1 MFIKLSK
8 NRQAWVSPKNGNLK
22 IECNGDLKIDEFL
35 NLEFFYGQKTK
46 SKTRY
51 DLEDKIKE
59 YGQQISDLQDIQE
72 AYKVTLAIH
81 KYKEH
86 EANIEI
92 KEHQDF
98 PF

>member
-8 NRQAWVSPKNGNLK
+8 NRQAWVSSQNGNLK
-22 IECNGDLKIDEFL
+22 IDCSGDLKIEEFL
-35 NLEFFYGQKTK
+35 NLEFFSGQKIK

-51 DLEDKIKE
+51 ELEEKIGE
-59 YGQQISDLQDIQE
+59 CEQQISDLQDIQE
-72 AYKVTLAIH
+72 SYEVVLAIH